1 MALRLLDIL
10 QGGSLTTTDVKAL
23 AVGLIEVVDVFLIAI
38 GMYMI
43 STSLYT
49 LFVDDI
55 LPLPRWLIV
64 SGLEAVKANLREPDF
79 AEVTVSSVSGPGA
92 ARCSVLGKSVS
103 VALSSSHSFSM
114 ARSEAALA
122 MWCRRTVKVPA
133 AGSGKR
139 SASVL

>member
-55 LPLPRWLIV
+55 PF
-64 SGLEAVKANLREPDF
+64 G
-79 AEVTVSSVSGPGA
+79 
-92 ARCSVLGKSVS
+92 
-103 VALSSSHSFSM
+103 H
-114 ARSEAALA
+114 
-122 MWCRRTVKVPA
+122 
-133 AGSGKR
+133 
-139 SASVL
+139 